1 MNAAR
6 GKMEA
11 ARIHPT
17 SAGQLAALRARE
29 LPPPERV
36 APNVWAIASP
46 IPDGG
51 VRYTLSYVLLS
62 GDSSFHLLDPGWDS
76 AENLDALR
84 GNLRTIG
91 VSLDGLSTIIAT
103 HHHPDH
109 LGIAGT
115 LRDITGA
122 KVVLSRAE
130 RAVLTHQLGPWRRDL
145 EAYDRVLDGWG
156 VPAGR
161 RAELRASFGRA
172 PLFADIEPDL
182 LLEDGDVLELDG
194 HCLTALST
202 PGHTGGHLCFVDR
215 ERRVVYGGDHV
226 LPQIYSGV
234 GLGVLPGA
242 EPLPDFLAS
251 LQLMRRYEEYEVLP
265 GHEYR
270 FRGLA
275 ARVDAIAAHH
285 LRRTRTVAALGAEMG
300 NAPVWDYAQRLRWT
314 PSRDRLEGFY
324 LNSALRQTEMHLN
337 LARSGLLEVLL
348 ARHEGL
354 AGQTLPQNIGNPD
367 GSLIG

>member
-1 MNAAR
+1 MST
-6 GKMEA
+6 GPGDGEA
-11 ARIHPT
+11 SPVRPT
-17 SAGQLAALRARE
+17 SAAQFAALHARE

-36 APNVWAIASP
+36 ARNVWAIAAP
-46 IPDGG
+46 IPEGG
-51 VRYTLSYVLLS
+51 VRYTLSYVLVS
-62 GDSSFHLLDPGWDS
+62 ADSAFHLLDPGWDS
-76 AENLDALR
+76 ARNLDALR
-84 GNLRTIG
+84 HSLRTIG
-91 VSLDGLSTIIAT
+91 LSLDGLSTIIAT

-122 KVVLSRAE
+122 KVVLSLAE
-130 RAVLTHQLGPWRRDL
+130 RAVLTHQLGPWRRDR

-161 RAELRASFGRA
+161 RAELRASFKRA

-194 HCLTALST
+194 HRLTALST
-202 PGHTGGHLCFVDR
+202 PGHTGGHLCFVDHKR
-215 ERRVVYGGDHV
+215 QVVYGGDHV

-242 EPLPDFLAS
+242 EPLPDFLTS
-251 LQLMRRYEEYEVLP
+251 LQMMHRFEDYEVLP

-285 LRRTRTVAALGAEMG
+285 LRRTRTVAALRAELG
-300 NAPVWDYAQRLRWT
+300 SATVWDYAQRLRWT

-337 LARSGLLEVLL
+337 LARSGILEVLL
-348 ARHEGL
+348 ARYEGL
-354 AGQTLPQNIGNPD
+354 AGQTLPQNIGDPD